1 MKSLVFIFAMS
12 LFMFQLHGQEV
23 TISGIITDEISQPLP
38 GVNVLIKGTTNG
50 TQTDFDGKY
59 AINVK
64 VGETLVYNYLGYTTV
79 ERVVK
84 AGSQK
89 ISFSMLANAAALS
102 EVVVTGYS
110 GRRESRKALG
120 YAISAITAEEVNRSP
135 RSNVIRSLNGKVAG
149 VQIKGASGAR
159 GVASTFK
166 IRDKSILNQHNEDP
180 SVPSTD
186 NENYARIQ
194 ENIFKRVNTSPLS
207 TFSID
212 VDKAGYSNIRRMINN
227 GQKVPKD
234 AVKVEEM
241 INYFNYNYKAPKGEH
256 PFSIATEVANSPW
269 NENTQIVRIGLKGQ
283 DIATQNVVASNLVF
297 LIDVSGSMHAP
308 NKLGLLKSAF
318 GVLVDQLREK
328 DKVSIV
334 VYAGAAGTVLA
345 PTSGANKETI
355 MDAINNLRAG
365 GSTAG
370 GAGIKLAYKLAEEHF
385 VKGGNNRVILATDG
399 DFNVGA
405 SSDRAMEDLI
415 AEKRKSGVFLTVL
428 GFGMGN
434 YQDAKMETLADKGN
448 GNHAYIDTKQEAQKV
463 LGTEFF
469 GTIYTIAKD
478 VKIQV
483 EFNPA
488 LVQAY
493 RLIGYENRLLN
504 DEDFK
509 DDTKDAGEL
518 GSGHTVTALYEI
530 IPVGVKS
537 VYVKD
542 IDDLKYTTPIAT
554 GRTGELLTV
563 KFRYKKPNEDESKL
577 IVKTVENKAKKFTN
591 ASTDFKF
598 SAAVALF
605 GLQLRKSIFINTTHK
620 KDVIALAEAGKG
632 SDDEGY
638 RAEFIR
644 LVKSY

>member
-1 MKSLVFIFAMS
+1 MKSLVIIFVMS
-12 LFMFQLHGQEV
+12 LFMFQLHAQEI
-23 TISGIITDEISQPLP
+23 TISGIITDEVSLPLH
-38 GVNVLIKGTTNG
+38 GVNVIVKGTTNG
-50 TQTDFDGKY
+50 TQTNFDGKY
-59 AINVK
+59 VINTK
-64 VGETLVYNYLGYTTV
+64 VGETLEYSYIGYTTV
-79 ERVVK
+79 ERIVK
-84 AGSQK
+84 TENQN
-89 ISFSMLANAAALS
+89 ISFSMLTNAAALS
-102 EVVVTGYS
+102 EVVVTS
-110 GRRESRKALG
+110 NSRKRRSKKALG
-120 YAISAITAEEVNRSP
+120 YAVSTVTADEINRSP
-135 RSNVIRSLNGKVAG
+135 RPNVVRSLNGKTAG
-149 VQIKGASGAR
+149 VQITGASGAK
-159 GVASTFK
+159 GIGNSFK
-166 IRDKSILNQHNEDP
+166 VRDKSNLSYDP
-180 SVPSTD
+180 IVSSTD

-297 LIDVSGSMHAP
+297 LIDVSGSMNAP

-334 VYAGAAGTVLA
+334 VYAGAAGTVLP
-345 PTSGANKETI
+345 PTSGANKEAI
-355 MDAINNLRAG
+355 MDAIHNLRAG

-434 YQDAKMETLADKGN
+434 YQDSKMETLADKGN

-488 LVQAY
+488 FVQAY

-542 IDDLKYTTPIAT
+542 VDDLKYTTPTTT
-554 GRTGELLTV
+554 GQTGELLTV
-563 KFRYKKPNEDESKL
+563 KFRYKKPNGDESKL
-577 IVKTVENKAKKFTN
+577 IVKTVKNKTKKFAN

-632 SDDEGY
+632 SDEEGY